1 MRFGPVKLGPVT
13 KLANVVLANCDV
25 VVNFPIYGQFGAFR
39 ILDA

>member
-13 KLANVVLANCDV
+13 KLANGVLANCDV
-25 VVNFPIYGQFGAFR
+25 ILIFPIYGQFGVFR